1 LTRPIGYQPKGAVT
15 ASFDLNIQGYNE
27 PRGREFEKRFHEK
40 VRAIPGIESA
50 ALILIGS
57 GTFVGLAIALA
68 AGRFLEH
75 ILCGVQPTGPV

>member
-57 GTFVGLAIALA
+57 VLLAVWKSKLREA
-68 AGRFLEH
+68 A
-75 ILCGVQPTGPV
+75 PKTDN